1 MQVAPFLQ
9 DLRAKEIQSPHLL
22 SMMIDMYEQDA
33 KENSKPVEPIALE
46 VRYLLNRIM
55 LGIHGIY
62 IRCATILLIALMSF
76 DKSTGDT
83 AKHNCHVE
91 PLQPYQ

>member
-1 MQVAPFLQ
+1 MNSLLEASEQPFMQVAPFLE

-46 VRYLLNRIM
+46 VKILNGYVGARY
-55 LGIHGIY
+55 
-62 IRCATILLIALMSF
+62 S
-76 DKSTGDT
+76 
-83 AKHNCHVE
+83 
-91 PLQPYQ
+91 